1 MNHKDYNDVHRT
13 VHSKYWGILIT
24 MGRLDL
30 VEGVSMLEYGI
41 WDCLLKYELRNFKTD
56 LKHSC
61 EIEMSLR

>member
-1 MNHKDYNDVHRT
+1 MSHKDYHDVHRT

-30 VEGVSMLEYGI
+30 VEGVSMLECGI
-41 WDCLLKYELRNFKTD
+41 WDCLLKYKLRNFKTD